1 LREQLV
7 AQNPFIDPTQI
18 CEPSSV
24 NDALAP
30 CPAGFPFDRGFY
42 PRTLSPD
49 QWLDVKTQLR
59 SVLDNPGRL
68 NYFEPATTF
77 RFTVSRT
84 F

>member
-1 LREQLV
+1 LREQIV
-7 AQNPFIDPTQI
+7 AQNPFIEPSQI
-18 CEPSSV
+18 CEPASV
-24 NDALAP
+24 TDRLAA
-30 CPAGFPFDRGFY
+30 CPGTLDLGFY
-42 PRTLSPD
+42 PRTLLPD

-59 SVLDNPGRL
+59 SVLNNPGRL